1 MNKNYTYPG
10 IELWS
15 DETWKDANAPAHPLI
30 KQVTE
35 AGFAKLHDSY
45 ESGSFEG
52 RTDGAYNANSNMYIF
67 DDVIRPFEEAGLEV
81 HITSMGFTAW
91 IAFIPEGPKE
101 TTPVQ
106 LVFHNA
112 NLKNPY
118 WAMETI
124 KFYEALTKKAAAE
137 GFVLHIL
144 VQDGPFA
151 SGIYMDIL
159 LELSALWRLDMS
171 KVYLDVSILDEQPEG
186 SFDFHGSTCADI
198 TGKWVAPMA
207 HQYICSNLNKH
218 NPEFD
223 REALVHSALGREIA
237 KGMRWE
243 KEYTRWDDPGLLKE
257 FAGMGLKLEGHTC
270 QKERWLS
277 VVPANAPADGS
288 LPLFVCTKE
297 VRPASEFQ
305 SLTAFQFYSHF
316 IDIAA
321 QGHFMILFFA
331 MESADDNE
339 LLLDVMED
347 AHKLYGYD
355 KSRVYIAGQS
365 HNGYMSL
372 EMVRRHPTTFAG
384 IATLNDRH
392 GIASPNF
399 TMDTIPVSDEMI
411 DSFAVADIPLI
422 NICGAIENVFPHTKR
437 GTKEFDVQVDA
448 FHRRLKAFRCPDKS
462 DEEIIAAL
470 EGKDKA
476 NRINGVPGDLSE
488 TVFSMGFEVYISDI
502 LNVEGKRHLRFV
514 TLENM
519 PHMISPQM
527 AELSWSF
534 LKRFRRDPETGNIIE
549 LY

>member
-10 IELWS
+10 IELWD
-15 DETWKDANAPAHPLI
+15 DETWKDADAPIHPIVKKLT
-30 KQVTE
+30 V
-35 AGFAKLHDSY
+35 AGFEKLHDTY
-45 ESGSFEG
+45 ETGAFAG
-52 RTDGAYNANSNMYIF
+52 RTDGYRNAKSNMYIF
-67 DDVIRPFEEAGLEV
+67 SDVTAPFEAMGQEV

-91 IAFIPEGPKE
+91 IAFIPEHHSAK
-101 TTPVQ
+101 TPI
-106 LVFHNA
+106 LLIFHNA

-124 KFYEALTKKAAAE
+124 KYYESTAKKAAAE
-137 GFVLHIL
+137 EFVLHII
-144 VQDGPFA
+144 VQDGTFA
-151 SGIYMDIL
+151 AGIYMDIL

-171 KVYLDVSILDEQPEG
+171 GVYLDVSLLDEKPEG
-186 SFDFHGSTCADI
+186 TFSFNGIPCVDAAE
-198 TGKWVAPMA
+198 KWIAPIA

-223 REALVHSALGREIA
+223 REALVHSALGREMA

-243 KEYTRWDDPGLLKE
+243 KEYRRWDDPGLLAE
-257 FAGMGLKLEGHTC
+257 FADKGLLLEGHIC
-270 QKERWLS
+270 EGERWLS
-277 VVPANAPADGS
+277 VVPANAFADGP

-297 VRPASEFQ
+297 VRPSSEFQ

-339 LLLDVMED
+339 LLTDILED
-347 AHKLYGYD
+347 AHNLYGYD
-355 KSRVYIAGQS
+355 RSRVYITGQS
-365 HNGYMSL
+365 HNGYIAL
-372 EMVRRHPTTFAG
+372 EMVRRHPETFAG

-411 DSFAVADIPLI
+411 ESFAAYDIPLI
-422 NICGAIENVFPHTKR
+422 NICGAIENVFPHTER
-437 GTKEFDVQVDA
+437 GSKDFEVQVDA

-462 DEEIIAAL
+462 DDEIIAAL
-470 EGKDKA
+470 DSSDKA
-476 NRINGVPGDLSE
+476 NRINGVPGDISE
-488 TVFSMGFEVYISDI
+488 TTFSMGFEVYISDI
-502 LNVEGKRHLRFV
+502 LNKEGKRHLRFV
-514 TLENM
+514 TLENL

-534 LKRFRRDPETGNIIE
+534 LKRFKRNPKTGEIVE